1 MQLCNSDTWSWSW
14 IGQFYLSQIVWTHI
28 HMTAEHKLVDFCS
41 YNLILYTYCDSLT
54 MALTLVLWPPCL
66 QCKSW
71 VTWDH
76 WLCTKATRRRIWDST
91 LFTDRRILSPPSAFL
106 YTTLSFPTHL
116 SLPFSPAYLLL
127 LVIPLSFSFPISK
140 KPSLS
145 LSLSAITKNG
155 LLAWLSVP
163 VKCNPKST
171 ASSPT
176 TILMVM
182 GSILYQGYHIL
193 LEMTVSKV
201 GVDAM
206 GTKTGGR
213 VRVLGGCVRERLCV

>member
-1 MQLCNSDTWSWSW
+1 M
-14 IGQFYLSQIVWTHI
+14 
-28 HMTAEHKLVDFCS
+28 
-41 YNLILYTYCDSLT
+41 
-54 MALTLVLWPPCL
+54 
-66 QCKSW
+66 
-71 VTWDH
+71 
-76 WLCTKATRRRIWDST
+76 

-116 SLPFSPAYLLL
+116 SLPFFPLHLLL
-127 LVIPLSFSFPISK
+127 LIIPLSFSLPISK

-206 GTKTGGR
+206 GTKTGQLFAR
-213 VRVLGGCVRERLCV
+213 VRVLGGCVLRACVRERERLVCKTRRGMMVGRECSHCPSVLFSLEL

>member
-1 MQLCNSDTWSWSW
+1 M
-14 IGQFYLSQIVWTHI
+14 
-28 HMTAEHKLVDFCS
+28 
-41 YNLILYTYCDSLT
+41 
-54 MALTLVLWPPCL
+54 
-66 QCKSW
+66 
-71 VTWDH
+71 
-76 WLCTKATRRRIWDST
+76 
-91 LFTDRRILSPPSAFL
+91 LFTGRRILRPPSAFL

-116 SLPFSPAYLLL
+116 SLPLFPLHLLL
-127 LVIPLSFSFPISK
+127 LIIPLSFSFPISK

-206 GTKTGGR
+206 GTKTGGSFLPEWGCCLR
-213 VRVLGGCVRERLCV
+213 VWERESDLCVKRRGGWWWGASALIVPLSSSLWSYDVMRWHCASIFCYFYFEKERARRRDEMLALKLDLIRLAKS

>member
-1 MQLCNSDTWSWSW
+1 MRP
-14 IGQFYLSQIVWTHI
+14 
-28 HMTAEHKLVDFCS
+28 
-41 YNLILYTYCDSLT
+41 
-54 MALTLVLWPPCL
+54 LTLHENHQTEDFGIQCCL
-66 QCKSW
+66 QTGES
-71 VTWDH
+71 
-76 WLCTKATRRRIWDST
+76 
-91 LFTDRRILSPPSAFL
+91 SAPLLRFCIQH
-106 YTTLSFPTHL
+106 SL
-116 SLPFSPAYLLL
+116 SLPIFHSLSPLFTSSSLSSPFHSL
-127 LVIPLSFSFPISK
+127 FQFPKSPLSRSPFLPLLK
-140 KPSLS
+140 M
-145 LSLSAITKNG
+145 AC
-155 LLAWLSVP
+155 LLAWLSIP
-163 VKCNPKST
+163 VKCNPKSA